1 MVDKLKAYKG
11 ANMMKNI
18 LSVIMG
24 RKKRDKI
31 KTYLGEKREY
41 KYSDV
46 FLRSTKEI
54 DVKEYFKDLK
64 GLMNRGAPDASVR
77 HSLRSRRGFL
87 KFDDFYQ

>member
-1 MVDKLKAYKG
+1 
-11 ANMMKNI
+11 MMKNI

-24 RKKRDKI
+24 RKKRDKV

-64 GLMNRGAPDASVR
+64 GLMNRGASDAGFKR
-77 HSLRSRRGFL
+77 SLRSRREFL
-87 KFDDFYQ
+87 KSGDFYR